1 MHGVREAA
9 GDRGRDRDRDCGDGL
24 GGGRRGGTRVGS
36 GLKTRRRQAPVYLM
50 RIKAVGASL
59 VLASGRLV
67 AAEQLPTTLPTT
79 TTSISYSSEQY
90 TGTMPT
96 EFGRLTDLTNL
107 NVAGNELTG
116 RVPSEIGA
124 LTKMSSNMVSHG
136 GRPSTVRPTRPASST
151 RFSRRRAL
159 AS

>member
-1 MHGVREAA
+1 
-9 GDRGRDRDRDCGDGL
+9 
-24 GGGRRGGTRVGS
+24 
-36 GLKTRRRQAPVYLM
+36 M
-50 RIKAVGASL
+50 RIKAVGAGL

-67 AAEQLPTTLPTT
+67 AAAQLPTTLPTA
-79 TTSISYSSEQY
+79 TTSISYSSQQY

>member
-1 MHGVREAA
+1 
-9 GDRGRDRDRDCGDGL
+9 
-24 GGGRRGGTRVGS
+24 
-36 GLKTRRRQAPVYLM
+36 M
-50 RIKAVGASL
+50 RIKAVGAGL

-67 AAEQLPTTLPTT
+67 AAAQLPTTLPTA
-79 TTSISYSSEQY
+79 TTSIDYSSQQY

-96 EFGRLTDLTNL
+96 EFGRLTDLTSL
-107 NVAGNELTG
+107 SLADNELTG

-124 LTKMSSNMVSHG
+124 LTKMSSGMVSHG
-136 GRPSTVRPTRPASST
+136 GRPSTVRPTQPASST

>member
-1 MHGVREAA
+1 MS
-9 GDRGRDRDRDCGDGL
+9 
-24 GGGRRGGTRVGS
+24 S
-36 GLKTRRRQAPVYLM
+36 GFKTRRRQARDYLM
-50 RIKAVGASL
+50 RIKAVGAGL
-59 VLASGRLV
+59 VLASDRLV
-67 AAEQLPTTLPTT
+67 AAAQLPTTLPTA
-79 TTSISYSSEQY
+79 TTSIDYSSQQY

-96 EFGRLTDLTNL
+96 EFGRLTDLTSL
-107 NVAGNELTG
+107 NVGGNELTG

-124 LTKMSSNMVSHG
+124 LTKMSSGMVSHG